1 MNSPPSDA
9 NSPFAH
15 YQNNWILPEES
26 IVFSQ
31 PCLFLLD
38 MEKEKKQEFQKDA
51 QHVEKRAV
59 EKIEK
64 AVVSKKERGLQIQ
77 KAAKQTKK
85 VNTAKIN
92 KTAVS
97 NKGKAQKNEGEE
109 KKMVETEEE
118 KTKEEEKK
126 VATTSV
132 EHVKKHLSR
141 IMEMEESALKALCK
155 DKGILTTGRS
165 TMKHKYA
172 FALIRDA
179 LMQL

>member
-1 MNSPPSDA
+1 M
-9 NSPFAH
+9 
-15 YQNNWILPEES
+15 
-26 IVFSQ
+26 
-31 PCLFLLD
+31 
-38 MEKEKKQEFQKDA
+38 
-51 QHVEKRAV
+51 
-59 EKIEK
+59 
-64 AVVSKKERGLQIQ
+64 VSKKERGLQIQ
-77 KAAKQTKK
+77 KAAKQIKK
-85 VNTAKIN
+85 VNTAKIK

-97 NKGKAQKNEGEE
+97 NKEKAQKNEGKE

-126 VATTSV
+126 VATTSM

-141 IMEMEESALKALCK
+141 IMELDESALKALCK

-172 FALIRDA
+172 FAVIRDA